1 MFYSE
6 AILSKKGPLAKV
18 WLAAHW
24 EKKLSKVQ
32 TLHTDI
38 EQSVHAI
45 VTEETAP
52 MALRLS
58 GQLMLGVVRI
68 YSRKAR
74 YLLEDCNEALLRIKM
89 AFRPGQAEQINAPSV
104 TSIKGKDAMAQSA
117 NLTLPDTITEF
128 DLLAPDSSFDMQWS
142 QLIQTPK
149 SRSFELHTLPSS
161 SSPSIVSSEQSIEAA
176 RNAAPHETNLFSDPL
191 QLNSMDMQFQ
201 LPIFQSGAGTPR
213 SEQSIEVGRDAPHD
227 PTGAADLSALVGS
240 QGGKSP
246 ASSARSFGTPS
257 LLPVGNNS
265 LDNELLAPVDDLQLD
280 LGLDDLMNDTT
291 VPAQLPVEETND
303 DEVSHIEI
311 PSDHLDQASSPQE
324 EVQEDVPDITE
335 QQASVSRIPRR
346 QRAVIDPVT
355 ELSSRQM
362 KKQLSDTSSI
372 TAPLCL
378 NTNPVVLNA
387 TVNFMR
393 NGNIQTSLSSSNLN
407 PHLAEIFKMDFLK
420 KLQDDVKKR
429 KLSPTIEEEEDEVT
443 KHRKTDDAPQQEQ
456 NLAGEQEASEVYEE
470 HEAEQSPAEMSA
482 LDAANMNNDGQ
493 VELAAETPSV
503 PPADANIDDDS
514 MIGAPPVMLD
524 DNEWNADNTFNEPAS
539 FDSMPSTQVAK
550 DFVQSKWT
558 PRVQGEQASFKELSG
573 NTKRD
578 DAVQLFFDV
587 LVLATKDAISVNQDE
602 SSEGDIILTAKQ
614 KMLFNSL

>member
-74 YLLEDCNEALLRIKM
+74 YLLEDCNEALLRLKM
-89 AFRPGQAEQINAPSV
+89 TFRPGQAEQINAPSV
-104 TSIKGKDAMAQSA
+104 TSIRGKDAMAQSA

-149 SRSFELHTLPSS
+149 SRSFELHSLPSS
-161 SSPSIVSSEQSIEAA
+161 SSPSIYSTDHSIEAA
-176 RNAAPHETNLFSDPL
+176 RNATPHEANLFSDPL

-213 SEQSIEVGRDAPHD
+213 SEHSIEVGRDAPHD

-280 LGLDDLMNDTT
+280 LGLDDLMDDTT
-291 VPAQLPVEETND
+291 VPPQIPAEEHEEISN
-303 DEVSHIEI
+303 IQI
-311 PSDHLDQASSPQE
+311 PSDHLEQASSPQE
-324 EVQEDVPDITE
+324 DVHEVVPDITDH
-335 QQASVSRIPRR
+335 QLSVPRVPRR

-393 NGNIQTSLSSSNLN
+393 NGNMQTSLSSSNLN
-407 PHLAEIFKMDFLK
+407 PHLAEIFRMDFLK
-420 KLQDDVKKR
+420 KLQEDVKKR
-429 KLSPTIEEEEDEVT
+429 KLSPGIEEEEVT
-443 KHRKTDDAPQQEQ
+443 KHQKTDDAPQE
-456 NLAGEQEASEVYEE
+456 EQEVSGIREE
-470 HEAEQSPAEMSA
+470 PEAEQSLAEMSP
-482 LDAANMNNDGQ
+482 LDTPFPNDEE
-493 VELAAETPSV
+493 VEPATEIPSV
-503 PPADANIDDDS
+503 PPAEVNIDEDS

-524 DNEWNADNTFNEPAS
+524 DNEWDVTNGLNEAAS
-539 FDSMPSTQVAK
+539 YDSMPSTQVAK
-550 DFVQSKWT
+550 DFVHSRWT
-558 PRVQGEQASFKELSG
+558 PRVRGEQASFKDLSG
-573 NTKRD
+573 NAKRD

-587 LVLATKDAISVNQDE
+587 LVLATKDAISVKQDE

>member
-32 TLHTDI
+32 TLHTNI

-68 YSRKAR
+68 YSRKTR
-74 YLLEDCNEALLRIKM
+74 YLLEDCNEALLRLKM
-89 AFRPGQAEQINAPSV
+89 TFRPGQAEQINAPPV

-149 SRSFELHTLPSS
+149 SRPIELHTLPTS
-161 SSPSIVSSEQSIEAA
+161 SSPSVVSSEQSIEAA
-176 RNAAPHETNLFSDPL
+176 RNAPHESNFFSDPL
-191 QLNSMDMQFQ
+191 RRSSIDMQFQ
-201 LPIFQSGAGTPR
+201 LPIFQSGADTPR

-240 QGGKSP
+240 QVGKSP

-291 VPAQLPVEETND
+291 APPQLPAEETYA

-311 PSDHLDQASSPQE
+311 PSDNLDQVSSPQE
-324 EVQEDVPDITE
+324 EAPAEINEVAE
-335 QQASVSRIPRR
+335 QQVSPSRVPRR

-393 NGNIQTSLSSSNLN
+393 NGNIQASLSSSNLN

-420 KLQDDVKKR
+420 KLQEDVKKR
-429 KLSPTIEEEEDEVT
+429 KSSPASEEEENEVS
-443 KHRKTDDAPQQEQ
+443 KHRKIDENIAQGQELEEQQ
-456 NLAGEQEASEVYEE
+456 VPEE
-470 HEAEQSPAEMSA
+470 HEELQAERNPTEASA
-482 LDAANMNNDGQ
+482 LDAANVTNDEQ
-493 VELAAETPSV
+493 EVLAAESPSV
-503 PPADANIDDDS
+503 PPADESIDDDS
-514 MIGAPPVMLD
+514 MMRAPPVMLD
-524 DNEWNADNTFNEPAS
+524 DNEWNADNTLNEPPS

-550 DFVQSKWT
+550 DFVHSKWT
-558 PRVQGEQASFKELSG
+558 PRVQGERASFKELSG

-602 SSEGDIILTAKQ
+602 SAKGDIILTAKQ